1 MSLADIDKRGLV
13 LRTAIAPPVWRGA
26 PWLTRL
32 LCHVR
37 NPLCIYCARYLGRK
51 HAGLKAPHAHIH

>member
-26 PWLTRL
+26 PGLPGSFAMCGTR
-32 LCHVR
+32 CVFT
-37 NPLCIYCARYLGRK
+37 
-51 HAGLKAPHAHIH
+51 AHGT